1 MQRKCGMMSNLEN
14 DLQKLLTDKVM
25 YKYLFYRLY
34 VWNVSAFGKNDLPV
48 LNALLEISLI
58 VYVNLI
64 SVDLVVEAL
73 TGFAAIN
80 FMNVSKLLIVLIG
93 LIILVVNYFVLAY
106 NGKLNRLMEKY
117 GNENDAQREKGN
129 AYLGVYIGI
138 SILILF
144 LTLAI

>member
-1 MQRKCGMMSNLEN
+1 
-14 DLQKLLTDKVM
+14 M
-25 YKYLFYRLY
+25 YKYFFYRLY
-34 VWNVSAFGKNDLPV
+34 VWNVSAFGKDDLPV

-64 SVDLVVEAL
+64 SIDLVVEAL
-73 TGFAAIN
+73 TGFVAIN
-80 FMNVSKLLIVLIG
+80 FMNVSKLLIVLIA
-93 LIILVVNYFVLAY
+93 LIILAVNYFVLAY

-129 AYLGVYIGI
+129 VYLGVYIGI